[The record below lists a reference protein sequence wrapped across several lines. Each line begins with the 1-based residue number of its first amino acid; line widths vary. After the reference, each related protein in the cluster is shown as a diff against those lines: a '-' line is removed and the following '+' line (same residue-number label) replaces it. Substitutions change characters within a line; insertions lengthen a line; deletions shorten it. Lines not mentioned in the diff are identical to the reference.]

1 MCPTLPGHTQLRHTG
16 VIRMGPRTDVAVAF
30 RLVCFGG
37 TCHLKDEGIGIRSG
51 LRNKCTTIVGDMAL
65 TSLIKPN
72 RS

>member
-1 MCPTLPGHTQLRHTG
+1 
-16 VIRMGPRTDVAVAF
+16 MGPRTDVAVAF